1 MNYKSINIQELIAKA
16 NNGDAEAQYQ
26 LSRSYFEGRSVERN
40 PTMGIK
46 WLKLAAEQ
54 GNEDAIFD
62 LGIKYIWAAKSATRT
77 FPKDCDF

>member
-1 MNYKSINIQELIAKA
+1 
-16 NNGDAEAQYQ
+16 
-26 LSRSYFEGRSVERN
+26 
-40 PTMGIK
+40 MGIK